1 MSKKPKKQHM
11 NKRFALWGG
20 LVLAMAVVAFAM
32 VQFASE
38 DPSAPQPD
46 LAAVN
51 SDARTAVNSANSGSA
66 DILAPRENDW
76 KKGNPDAGVVVVKYS
91 DFQCP
96 ACRFYAS
103 MDDQLSQELAE
114 DALFI
119 YRHFPLR
126 NFQHSRLA
134 ARYSEAAGRQGEFWK
149 MHDLIYINQQRW
161 SRGDA
166 ESIFRVFAESL
177 ELDMEQ
183 LDRDLED
190 PELMERIESDYRD
203 GQRLGV
209 RAVPTIFIN
218 GEHAQ
223 GVNSLEA
230 YRNLILS
237 KK

>member
-1 MSKKPKKQHM
+1 M

-20 LVLAMAVVAFAM
+20 LVLALAIVAFVM
-32 VQFASE
+32 VRLADE
-38 DPSAPQPD
+38 DTQAPQPQ

-51 SDARTAVNSANSGSA
+51 SNSDAGAGARDTGSSAA
-66 DILAPRENDW
+66 EILAPRENDW
-76 KKGNPDAGVVVVKYS
+76 MKGNPDADVVVVKYS

-103 MDDQLSQELAE
+103 MDDQLGKELE
-114 DALFI
+114 DDVLFI

-134 ARYSEAAGRQGEFWK
+134 ARYTEAAGRQDEFWK
-149 MHDLIYINQQRW
+149 MHDLIFINQQRW
-161 SRGDA
+161 SRTEA
-166 ESIFRVFAESL
+166 EPIFRHFAESL

-190 PELMERIESDYRD
+190 PTLDERIEADYRD

-209 RAVPTIFIN
+209 RAVPTIYIN
-218 GEHAQ
+218 GEAIRSP
-223 GVNSLEA
+223 NSLEA
-230 YRNLILS
+230 YRDLILS
-237 KK
+237 YK

>member
-1 MSKKPKKQHM
+1 MMSKKPKTQHM

-20 LVLAMAVVAFAM
+20 LALAMAVVAFAM
-32 VQFASE
+32 VRFASE
-38 DPSAPQPD
+38 DPSVPQAEPAVANSD
-46 LAAVN
+46 TGITVN
-51 SDARTAVNSANSGSA
+51 SVDRDAA
-66 DILAPRENDW
+66 DILAPRERDW
-76 KKGNPDAGVVVVKYS
+76 QKGNPDAGVVVVKYS

-126 NFQHSRLA
+126 NFQYSRLA
-134 ARYSEAAGRQGEFWK
+134 ARFSEAAGRQGQFWE
-149 MHDLIYINQQRW
+149 MHDLIFINQQRW

-183 LDRDLED
+183 LERDLED

-209 RAVPTIFIN
+209 RAVPTIYIN
-218 GEHAQ
+218 GVHAQ
-223 GVNSLEA
+223 GINSLEA
-230 YRNLILS
+230 YRDLILS
-237 KK
+237 K

>member
-1 MSKKPKKQHM
+1 MSKNPKNQHM

-38 DPSAPQPD
+38 EPSAPQPD
-46 LAAVN
+46 LAVVD
-51 SDARTAVNSANSGSA
+51 SDAGRAVDNASSDAA

-76 KKGNPDAGVVVVKYS
+76 QKGNPDADVVVVKYS

-103 MDDQLSQELAE
+103 MDDRLSQELAE
-114 DALFI
+114 EALFI

-134 ARYSEAAGRQGEFWK
+134 ARYSEAAGRQGQFWE
-149 MHDLIYINQQRW
+149 MHDLIFINQQRW

-177 ELDMEQ
+177 ELDLEQ
-183 LDRDLED
+183 LERDLED

-209 RAVPTIFIN
+209 RAVPTIYIN
-218 GEHAQ
+218 GAQAQ
-223 GVNSLEA
+223 GINSLDA
-230 YRNLILS
+230 YRDLILS